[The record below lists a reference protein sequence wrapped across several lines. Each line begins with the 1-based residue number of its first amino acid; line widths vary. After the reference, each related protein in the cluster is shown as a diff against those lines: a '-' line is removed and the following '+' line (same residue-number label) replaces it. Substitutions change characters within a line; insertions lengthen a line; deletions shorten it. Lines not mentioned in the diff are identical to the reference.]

1 MRALY
6 GLLPLVVAVSACT
19 GNTPPHFD
27 AAADKDNQL
36 SFSHHE
42 STTIIEVR
50 SPGGIGQ
57 ADVSLASGD
66 FPQEIVLRLYL
77 SGLEGFRLTYGGTTV
92 SASASGTSAAVSQS
106 LLEPGGGQVTLTPA
120 SPLWM
125 DIRPGDEFIEITL
138 PGALTREKPESF
150 SFQWVDFYR

>member
-6 GLLPLVVAVSACT
+6 GLLSLIVAVSACT

-36 SFSHHE
+36 TFNHQE

-66 FPQEIVLRLYL
+66 YPDEIVLRLYL

-92 SASASGTSAAVSQS
+92 RASASGATAAVSQS
-106 LLEPGGGQVTLTPA
+106 RLEPDGGEETLTPA

-125 DIRPGDEFIEITL
+125 DIQPVNDYIEITL
-138 PGALTREKPESF
+138 PGALTRDKPETF